1 VYNVLVLL
9 VYFFWIYSHFSF
21 FGCVLNLITFLRFV
35 FIGKAFCLLNIRK
48 LVKYITCQRWHLKII
63 LHFKL
68 FIRKNHGHYFLGKTL
83 KPVLLIKTYVSMVP
97 FIFWTFFLSLLIYNI
112 IRVFVI
118 KKKLINLYKKKIVRN
133 SISVLEKTVYIFCQK
148 NKTSNFL
155 KSQ

>member
-97 FIFWTFFLSLLIYNI
+97 FILFWTFFLSLLIYNI

-118 KKKLINLYKKKIVRN
+118 KKKLINLYKKKLCGTQFQCLRKQFIY
-133 SISVLEKTVYIFCQK
+133 SVKKIKQVIF
-148 NKTSNFL
+148 
-155 KSQ
+155 